1 MAQNPMFNE
10 NAFKRAKAQHQRGFE
25 APQDEYTQEPMH
37 LVRGEDPAASG
48 VMTLQGTINKTFFL
62 LAICVAGGMLSWT
75 NPQAWL
81 SYTGLIAIGALVI
94 AIWTAFKPA
103 VSMFTAPIYA
113 FLEGTLLG
121 AISAMY
127 NAQWDGIVFNAVAI
141 TVLVF
146 FFMLALYKFQIIRVT
161 SGLIKGI
168 MAATFAI
175 CVLYVGSW
183 ILSLFGVSTTYLTS
197 SSPLSIGIS
206 VVVCAVAAFNFLI
219 DFEFINR
226 MTDEYAAPKYM
237 EWYAGFSL
245 LVTLVW
251 LYLEILRLLGKT
263 KSR

>member
-10 NAFKRAKAQHQRGFE
+10 NAFKRAKAQHQAGYAQEEF
-25 APQDEYTQEPMH
+25 TEPMH
-37 LVRGEDPAASG
+37 LVRGADTAAT

-62 LAICVAGGMLSWT
+62 LLICVVGGMLSWT

-81 SYTGLIAIGALVI
+81 SYTWLIAIGALGI
-94 AIWTAFKPA
+94 ALWTAFKPA

-127 NAQWDGIVFNAVAI
+127 NAQWNGIVFNAVAI

-146 FFMLALYKFQIIRVT
+146 FFMLMLYRFQIIRVT
-161 SGLIKGI
+161 SGLSKGI
-168 MAATFAI
+168 FAATLAV
-175 CVLYVGSW
+175 CVLYIGSW
-183 ILSLFGVSTTYLTS
+183 LLSLFGVSTAYLTS

-206 VVVCAVAAFNFLI
+206 VVVCIVAAMNFLL
-219 DFEFINR
+219 DFEFINQ
-226 MTDEYAAPKYM
+226 MTSKYAAPKYM

-245 LVTLVW
+245 LVTLIW
-251 LYLEILRLLGKT
+251 LYLEILRLLGK
-263 KSR
+263 SRSR

>member
-10 NAFKRAKAQHQRGFE
+10 NAFKRAKAQHQVGY
-25 APQDEYTQEPMH
+25 AQDEYTHEPMH
-37 LVRGEDPAASG
+37 LVRGADTTSS

-62 LAICVAGGMLSWT
+62 LLICVVGGMLSWT

-81 SYTGLIAIGALVI
+81 SYTWLIAIAALGL
-94 AIWTAFKPA
+94 AFWTAFKPA
-103 VSMFTAPIYA
+103 VARFTAPIYA

-121 AISAMY
+121 AISALY
-127 NAQWDGIVFNAVAI
+127 NAQFNGIVFNAVAI

-146 FFMLALYKFQIIRVT
+146 FFMLALYRFQIIRVT
-161 SGLIKGI
+161 SGLAKGI
-168 MAATFAI
+168 FAATLAV
-175 CVLYVGSW
+175 CVLYIGSW
-183 ILSLFGVSTTYLTS
+183 ILSLFGVSTAYLTS

-206 VVVCAVAAFNFLI
+206 VVVCIVAAMNFLL
-219 DFEFINR
+219 DFEFINQ
-226 MTDEYAAPKYM
+226 MTGKYAAPKYM

-263 KSR
+263 RSR

>member
-10 NAFKRAKAQHQRGFE
+10 NAFKRAKAQHQNGYAHE
-25 APQDEYTQEPMH
+25 DVSGMH
-37 LVRGEDPAASG
+37 LVRGENTAG
-48 VMTLQGTINKTFFL
+48 TVMTLQGTINKTFFL
-62 LAICVAGGMLSWT
+62 LLICVVGGMMSWT

-81 SYTGLIAIGALVI
+81 AYTWIIAIAALGI
-94 AIWTAFKPA
+94 ALWTAFKPA

-146 FFMLALYKFQIIRVT
+146 FFMLALYRFQIVRVT
-161 SGLIKGI
+161 SGLAKGI
-168 MAATFAI
+168 FAATLAI
-175 CVLYVGSW
+175 CVLYMGAW
-183 ILSLFGVSTTYLTS
+183 ILSLFGVSTAYLTS

-206 VVVCAVAAFNFLI
+206 VVVCIVAAMNFLL
-219 DFEFINR
+219 DFEFINQ
-226 MTDEYAAPKYM
+226 MTSKYAAPKYM

-245 LVTLVW
+245 LVTLIW
-251 LYLEILRLLGKT
+251 LYLEILRLLGK
-263 KSR
+263 SRSR

>member
-10 NAFKRAKAQHQRGFE
+10 NAFKRAKAEHQRGFQH
-25 APQDEYTQEPMH
+25 PQDELTQEPMH
-37 LVRGEDPAASG
+37 LVRGEDTATTA
-48 VMTLQGTINKTFFL
+48 MTLQGTINKTFCL
-62 LAICVAGGMLSWT
+62 LFICVVGGMLSWT

-81 SYTGLIAIGALVI
+81 SYIWIIAIGALAI
-94 AIWTAFKPA
+94 AIWTAFKPS
-103 VSMFTAPIYA
+103 VSTFTAPIYA

-127 NAQWDGIVFNAVAI
+127 NAQWNGIVFNAVAI
-141 TVLVF
+141 TILVF

-161 SGLIKGI
+161 SGLAKGI
-168 MAATFAI
+168 VVATLAV
-175 CVLYVGSW
+175 CVLYIGSW
-183 ILSLFGVSTTYLTS
+183 LLSLFGVSTAYLTS

-206 VVVCAVAAFNFLI
+206 VVVCAIAAFNFLL
-219 DFEFINR
+219 DFEFINQ
-226 MTDEYAAPKYM
+226 MTSKYAAPKYM

>member
-10 NAFKRAKAQHQRGFE
+10 NAFKRAKAEHQAGY
-25 APQDEYTQEPMH
+25 AQEEITESMH
-37 LVRGEDPAASG
+37 LVRGEDTATTA
-48 VMTLQGTINKTFFL
+48 MTLQGTINKTFFL
-62 LAICVAGGMLSWT
+62 LLICVVGGMMSWT

-81 SYTGLIAIGALVI
+81 PYTWIIAIAALGV
-94 AIWTAFKPA
+94 AFWTAFKPV

-113 FLEGTLLG
+113 LLEGLLLG

-146 FFMLALYKFQIIRVT
+146 FFMLALYRFQIIRVT
-161 SGLIKGI
+161 SGLAKGI
-168 MAATFAI
+168 FAATLAV
-175 CVLYVGSW
+175 CVLYIGSW
-183 ILSLFGVSTTYLTS
+183 ILSLFGVSTAYLTS

-206 VVVCAVAAFNFLI
+206 VVVCIVAAMNFLL
-219 DFEFINR
+219 DFEFINQ
-226 MTDEYAAPKYM
+226 MTGKYAAPKYM

-245 LVTLVW
+245 LVTLIW

-263 KSR
+263 RSR

>member
-10 NAFKRAKAQHQRGFE
+10 NAFKRAKAQHQAG
-25 APQDEYTQEPMH
+25 YTHEELNEPMH
-37 LVRGEDPAASG
+37 LVRGEDTATTT
-48 VMTLQGTINKTFFL
+48 MTLQGTINKTFFL
-62 LAICVAGGMLSWT
+62 LLICVVGGMMSWT

-81 SYTGLIAIGALVI
+81 SYTWLLAIGALGL
-94 AIWTAFKPA
+94 AFWTAFKPA

-121 AISAMY
+121 AVSALY
-127 NAQWDGIVFNAVAI
+127 NAQFNGIVFNAVAI

-146 FFMLALYKFQIIRVT
+146 FFMLALYRFQIIRVT
-161 SGLIKGI
+161 SGLAKGI
-168 MAATFAI
+168 FAATLAV
-175 CVLYVGSW
+175 CVLYIGSW
-183 ILSLFGVSTTYLTS
+183 LLSLFGVSTAYLTS

-206 VVVCAVAAFNFLI
+206 VVVCIVAAMNFLL
-219 DFEFINR
+219 DFEFINQ
-226 MTDEYAAPKYM
+226 MTSKYAAPKYM

-263 KSR
+263 RSR

>member
-10 NAFKRAKAQHQRGFE
+10 NAFKRAKAQHQAGYAHE
-25 APQDEYTQEPMH
+25 DVSELQ
-37 LVRGEDPAASG
+37 LVRGEDTANT

-62 LAICVAGGMLSWT
+62 LLICVVGGMMSWT

-81 SYTGLIAIGALVI
+81 SYTWIIAIAALGI
-94 AIWTAFKPA
+94 ALWTAFKPA

-113 FLEGTLLG
+113 LLEGTLLG

-127 NAQWDGIVFNAVAI
+127 NAQWHGIVFQAVSI

-146 FFMLALYKFQIIRVT
+146 FVMLAIYRFQIIRVT
-161 SGLIKGI
+161 ATFTKII
-168 MAATFAI
+168 FAATAAI
-175 CVLYVGSW
+175 ALFYIISLVLG
-183 ILSLFGVSTTYLTS
+183 LLGVSTAYLTS

-206 VVVCAVAAFNFLI
+206 VVICLVAAFNFLL
-219 DFEFINR
+219 DFEFINQ
-226 MTDEYAAPKYM
+226 MTSKYAAPKYM

-251 LYLEILRLLGKT
+251 LYLEILRLLGK
-263 KSR
+263 SRSR

>member
-10 NAFKRAKAQHQRGFE
+10 NAFKRAKAEHQRGFQT
-25 APQDEYTQEPMH
+25 PQNELGQEPMH
-37 LVRGEDPAASG
+37 LARGTDTASAT
-48 VMTLQGTINKTFFL
+48 MTLQGTINKTFFL
-62 LAICVAGGMLSWT
+62 LLICVVGGMLSWT

-81 SYTGLIAIGALVI
+81 AYTWLLAIGALVI

-127 NAQWDGIVFNAVAI
+127 NTQWNGIVFNAVAI
-141 TVLVF
+141 TIFVF
-146 FFMLALYKFQIIRVT
+146 FFMLMLYKFQIIRVT
-161 SGLIKGI
+161 RGLMIGI
-168 MAATFAI
+168 FSATLAV
-175 CVLYVGSW
+175 CVLYLGSW
-183 ILSLFGVSTTYLTS
+183 LLSLFGVNTAYLTS

-206 VVVCAVAAFNFLI
+206 VVVCIIAAFNFLL

-226 MTDEYAAPKYM
+226 MTDEYAVPKYM

-245 LVTLVW
+245 LVTLIW
-251 LYLEILRLLGKT
+251 LYIEILQLLGKT

>member
-10 NAFKRAKAQHQRGFE
+10 NAFKRAKAEHQRSF
-25 APQDEYTQEPMH
+25 ATMQDEVTQEPMH
-37 LVRGEDPAASG
+37 LVRGEDTLTN

-62 LAICVAGGMLSWT
+62 LLICVVGGMLSWT

-81 SYTGLIAIGALVI
+81 AYTWIIAIGAL
-94 AIWTAFKPA
+94 ALALWTAFKPS

-113 FLEGTLLG
+113 LLEGLLLG

-127 NAQWDGIVFNAVAI
+127 NAQWNGIVFNAVAI
-141 TVLVF
+141 TIAVF
-146 FFMLALYKFQIIRVT
+146 FVMLALYRFQIIRVT
-161 SGLIKGI
+161 SGLIKVI
-168 MAATFAI
+168 FSATLAI
-175 CVLYVGSW
+175 CVLYIGSW
-183 ILSLFGVSTTYLTS
+183 ILSLFGVSTAYLTS

-206 VVVCAVAAFNFLI
+206 VVVCLVAAFNFLI

-226 MTDEYAAPKYM
+226 MTGEYAAPKYM

-263 KSR
+263 RSR